1 MTITQPTDQRSVGV
15 LLKSWRERRRV
26 SQLEL
31 SNVAGVST
39 RHLSYVENGRSRPT
53 AEMVLRLA
61 DHLDVPLADRNHLLL
76 AAGFAPRFSARPVDD
91 ASLEVVMSGLRHLL
105 DAHLPYPALLLDET
119 WDVVDANRAVD
130 ALLVGCSPTLL
141 EPPLNALRLALH
153 PDGMAPRIRNLTSW
167 AGRLI
172 RQVEHRAE
180 HTHDPRLRAL
190 AEELWAYVGHR
201 PDSAHQDHHPSGPVL
216 AMELATDSGVLSFFS
231 IAARIETP
239 TDSTLQGLHLETF
252 LPADEATR
260 AALAT
265 RVDGRG

>member
-1 MTITQPTDQRSVGV
+1 MAITQLPDQRSVGP
-15 LLKSWRERRRV
+15 LLKSWRERRRM

-31 SNVAGVST
+31 SNLAGVST
-39 RHLSYVENGRSRPT
+39 RHLSYLENGRSRPT

-61 DHLDVPLADRNHLLL
+61 DHLDVPLADRNDLLL
-76 AAGFAPRFSARPVDD
+76 AAGFAPHFSARPVDD

-130 ALLVGCSPTLL
+130 ALLVGCSPELL

-153 PDGMAPRIRNLTSW
+153 PDGMAPRIRNLSSW

-180 HTHDPRLRAL
+180 HTHDPRLGAL
-190 AEELWAYVGHR
+190 AEELWTYVGHR
-201 PDSAHQDHHPSGPVL
+201 PNGAYQDHPSGPVL
-216 AMELATDSGVLSFFS
+216 AMELATDDGVLSFFS

-252 LPADEATR
+252 LPADEPTR
-260 AALAT
+260 AALGS
-265 RVDGRG
+265 R